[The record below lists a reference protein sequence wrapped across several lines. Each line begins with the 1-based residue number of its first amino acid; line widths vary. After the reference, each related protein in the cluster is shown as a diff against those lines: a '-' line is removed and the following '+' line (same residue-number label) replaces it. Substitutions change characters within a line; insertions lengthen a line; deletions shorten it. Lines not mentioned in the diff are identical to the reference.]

1 MNGNI
6 FSKMSKVNLFILIT
20 FSISWT
26 IALLF
31 YLLFPNIDKVPFTI
45 MAAGYMFVPTLSVL
59 IVDLLID
66 KKKSLK
72 SLAINLN
79 PNWWYMAAWPGII
92 LLVLFSTIISVLWPT
107 ITFSPDMTGYIERM
121 SSQLQ
126 PDQLEMMK
134 AQFQHSP
141 NEIILKTLLMALAAG
156 ISINAIAG
164 LGEEIGW
171 RGLMVREYKG
181 LNFWSASL
189 RIGFIWGLWHSP
201 LILMGHNYPQHPV
214 FGVGMMIVWCILI
227 TPLFMFVRIK
237 THSVIGAAIMHGTM
251 NACAAMP
258 LLLISGGTD
267 LTAGFTGFTGMI
279 SIAIAIGIMV
289 LFDLKFSKHSITN
302 KTILDGIKQV

>member
-1 MNGNI
+1 MEI
-6 FSKMSKVNLFILIT
+6 SSKMSKVNLFILIT

-26 IALLF
+26 IAYFSICFSQTSINHLQWLAICLF
-31 YLLFPNIDKVPFTI
+31 Q
-45 MAAGYMFVPTLSVL
+45 LSVL

-72 SLAINLN
+72 ALRSISI
-79 PNWWYMAAWPGII
+79 PTGYMAVRPNN
-92 LLVLFSTIISVLWPT
+92 LVLSSTIISVLPT
-107 ITFSPDMTGYIERM
+107 ITFPDYDKIERM

-214 FGVGMMIVWCILI
+214 LGVWMMIVWCILI

-289 LFDLKFSKHSITN
+289 LFTKALNIALP
-302 KTILDGIKQV
+302 IRQY